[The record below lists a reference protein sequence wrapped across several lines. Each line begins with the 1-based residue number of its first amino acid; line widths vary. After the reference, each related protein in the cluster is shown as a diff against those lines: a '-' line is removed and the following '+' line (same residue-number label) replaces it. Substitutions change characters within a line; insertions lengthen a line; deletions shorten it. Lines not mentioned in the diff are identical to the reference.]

1 MQEVV
6 VVVPIVGLTWYATDV
21 WREGEKGRK
30 ARRVVRVLA
39 GKRTYEG
46 WDRCRLSR
54 CY

>member
-1 MQEVV
+1 MQEGV

-30 ARRVVRVLA
+30 ARRVLRVLA
-39 GKRTYEG
+39 GREG